1 MSASVVTDF
10 LLKRRSVVAQN
21 MMEPGPSDEVL
32 QTILTIGA
40 RVPDHGK
47 LHPWRFIIF
56 KGDLRAEFGDVL
68 GKAFAAA
75 NPQATE
81 DEIAFERARLTRA
94 PLVVAVISRSGPHV
108 KIPEWEQILSSGA
121 VCQNILVAAQ
131 AQGFAAQWLT
141 EWYAYDKQVDKAL
154 GLEEHE
160 RVAGYMYLG
169 TPKMPPKERPRPDLA
184 EITSHWQPQ

>member
-1 MSASVVTDF
+1 MSQSVVIDF

-21 MMEPGPSDEVL
+21 MTEPGPSEEVL

-56 KGDLRAEFGDVL
+56 KDEARNEFGDVL

-75 NPQATE
+75 NPGASE
-81 DEIAFERARLTRA
+81 EEIAFERGRLSRA
-94 PLVVAVISRSGPHV
+94 PLVVAVISCSGPHV

-121 VCQNILVAAQ
+121 VCQNMLIAAK

-141 EWYAYDKQVDKAL
+141 EWYAYDSQVDNAL
-154 GLEEHE
+154 GLMQGE
-160 RVAGYMYLG
+160 RVAGYMYFG
-169 TPKMPPKERPRPDLA
+169 TPKMPPKERPRPDLND
-184 EITSHWQPQ
+184 ITTHWQSQ